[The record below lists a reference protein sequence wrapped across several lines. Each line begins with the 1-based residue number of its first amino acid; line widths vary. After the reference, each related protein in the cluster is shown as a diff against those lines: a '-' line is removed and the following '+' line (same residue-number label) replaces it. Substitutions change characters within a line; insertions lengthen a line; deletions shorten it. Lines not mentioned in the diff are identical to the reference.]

1 MVEIPVI
8 YEDKNFIAVNKPSGL
23 LVHGVLAGG
32 KSQMANREATLAD
45 WLRKHYPETS
55 SVGDLPAGRQAI
67 HMRPG
72 LVHRLDKETSGV
84 LIVAR
89 NQSSFE
95 YLKSLFQ
102 KREIQKT
109 YLALVR
115 GTPKNKTG
123 VINSPI
129 GIGEGT
135 LKRSVHAERMKKEA
149 HTEYEVVKEYNDDD
163 NDNDSPLLRRGH
175 GDRHGHGA
183 CALLRVFPKT
193 GRTHQIRVHLAS
205 IGHPIVG
212 DRLYGG
218 KARTVRHASSVKRHD
233 VPPARLMLHALS
245 LEFVTKEGQRIK
257 IEAEPPEEFD
267 RFMI

>member
-23 LVHGVLAGG
+23 LVHGTKVNLEY
-32 KSQMANREATLAD
+32 SLAD
-45 WLRKHYPETS
+45 WLRKHYPETA
-55 SVGDLPAGRQAI
+55 SVGDDPQ
-67 HMRPG
+67 MRPG
-72 LVHRLDKETSGV
+72 VVHRLDKETSGV

-95 YLKSLFQ
+95 YLKSLFK

-115 GTPKNKTG
+115 GEPKNKTG
-123 VINSPI
+123 VIDSPI

-135 LKRSVHAERMKKEA
+135 LKRSIHAERMKKEA
-149 HTEYEVVKEYNDDD
+149 HTEYHVKKFFENGGETV
-163 NDNDSPLLRRGH
+163 SLLE
-175 GDRHGHGA
+175 
-183 CALLRVFPKT
+183 VFPKT

-212 DRLYGG
+212 DRLYGKKSG
-218 KARTVRHASSVKRHD
+218 AKGPILD
-233 VPPARLMLHALS
+233 VHLMLHALS
-245 LEFVTKEGQRIK
+245 LEFVTEGGQRIK
-257 IEAEPPEEFD
+257 IEADPPPWFD
-267 RFMI
+267 RFMV